1 MNASCQEE
9 HLSICLGFLPLAHSS
24 RSLPARH
31 TKCEEPWWLRV
42 SIFLFQAFSYEV
54 SIRTSIRSKKGP
66 AGARF
71 SKVPVTERTPKAV
84 LFSFKRE
91 GESPKVLPSYTLKP
105 PEVIHI

>member
-9 HLSICLGFLPLAHSS
+9 HLGICLGFLPLAHSS
-24 RSLPARH
+24 RNLPARH

-42 SIFLFQAFSYEV
+42 SIFLFQAFSMRFRLEHV
-54 SIRTSIRSKKGP
+54 RSKKGP

-91 GESPKVLPSYTLKP
+91 GGSPKVLPSYTLKP

>member
-24 RSLPARH
+24 RSLPARQ
-31 TKCEEPWWLRV
+31 PWWLRV
-42 SIFLFQAFSYEV
+42 SIFLFQAFSMRFRLEHV
-54 SIRTSIRSKKGP
+54 RSKKGP